1 MAVVLRCGAMSSLG
15 EFLGALDVHH
25 PSEAFA
31 SGGLVCQV

>member
-25 PSEAFA
+25 PS
-31 SGGLVCQV
+31 